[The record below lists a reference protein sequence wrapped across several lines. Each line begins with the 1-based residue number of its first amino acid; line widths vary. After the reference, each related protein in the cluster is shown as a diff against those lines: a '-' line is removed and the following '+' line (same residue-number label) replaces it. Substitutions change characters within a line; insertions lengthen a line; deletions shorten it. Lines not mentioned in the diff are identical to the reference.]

1 MNKTYRL
8 IWNAAT
14 GAWLAVAELTKARSK
29 GSGGVLAI
37 GTMAA
42 LLGGGSITAE
52 AALVS
57 ACTGVSLPP
66 SVVTGLLDPVL
77 GPVLNLVDL
86 GGLLGLSST
95 WNSIASGDPIS
106 LNVLTT
112 GGTVLDPTADPTCTT
127 TATSFTIDPAKGI
140 SIGGG
145 YITGLGD
152 PNAPLASA
160 GEFDAIAF
168 GNSATTATGANNAI
182 AIGSGATIGANGT
195 GSVALGSSANIDVAN
210 SVALGAGSTATR
222 GAETG
227 YTAYGLTAP
236 QNSVG
241 EVSVGSVGNERT
253 ITNVAAGSAATDAV
267 NVSQLQ
273 AVNDGAVKYDDS
285 TSSDPLILK
294 KSITLEGA
302 GGTTIHNVAA
312 GIDPTDA
319 VNFSQLT
326 GVQGNADNIGLK
338 LATYLGGGTVYD
350 VTVHDFTAGPS
361 YSVYGAPYTSVGSAI
376 TALQTSGP
384 VQYVDSSGNPTTTP
398 TNEVTL
404 VGDPTDPQHVL
415 VHNVAD
421 PVDDYDAANKHYV
434 DNAVNQGITDAN
446 VVTYDDSS
454 HDTITLN
461 GSTNGT
467 TKITHLAPGELS
479 ETSTD
484 AVNGSQLYATNQQ
497 IENIQNGGGI
507 KYFHANSTKD
517 DSTASGTDSV
527 AVGGDAVSSGAGSVA
542 MGDNAQATQAGA
554 IAIGQNASSSGV
566 DSIAIGHGAVAT
578 GSVAVG
584 SGAQAGNG
592 GAAFGDN
599 AVALAPQQGTA
610 VGNGATVTS
619 DQGVALGAGSVAG
632 RTGMNGATEKYSN
645 VAVTSPQ
652 GAVSVGSAGN
662 ERQITNVAGGTAAT
676 DAVNVRQLDA
686 GIAQANQYTDTQIAN
701 LGLNVDSVRK
711 DANAGSA
718 SAISVAS
725 MPQATMPGKSMAA
738 AGVGYYDGQSAL
750 SIGVSSLSDN
760 GRWVAKLNGTANTQ
774 GNVGVGAG
782 VGFHW

>member
-8 IWNAAT
+8 VWNAAT
-14 GAWLAVAELTKARSK
+14 GAWLAVAETTRVRGK
-29 GSGGVLAI
+29 GGNRAVLAA

-42 LLGGGSITAE
+42 LLAGAPTTSE

-86 GGLLGLSST
+86 GGLLGLSTT
-95 WNSIASGDPIS
+95 WNSIAAGDPIS

-112 GGTVLDPTADPTCTT
+112 SGTVLDPTADPTCIT
-127 TATSFTIDPAKGI
+127 TADAFTIDPPKGI

-152 PNAPLASA
+152 PNAPVASA

-182 AIGSGATIGANGT
+182 AIGSGATIGASGAD
-195 GSVALGSSANIDVAN
+195 SVVLGSGANTDVAN

-241 EVSVGSVGNERT
+241 EVSVGSAGNERT
-253 ITNVAAGSAATDAV
+253 ISNVAAGSAATDAV

-273 AVNDGAVKYDDS
+273 AVNDGAVKYDDPALKMTVTLGG
-285 TSSDPLILK
+285 TSSTDGG
-294 KSITLEGA
+294 ITN
-302 GGTTIHNVAA
+302 GTTITNLHQGAVNATS
-312 GIDPTDA
+312 TDA
-319 VNFSQLT
+319 VNGAQLYALQGDIT
-326 GVQGNADNIGLK
+326 GNNDAIGLK

-350 VTVHDFTAGPS
+350 TTTHDFTTGPS
-361 YSVYGAPYTSVGSAI
+361 YTVYGGSYNSVGSAI

-404 VGDPTDPQHVL
+404 VGADPNAPVQ

-421 PVDDYDAANKHYV
+421 PTADTDAANKRYV

-446 VVTYDDSS
+446 VVSYDSS
-454 HDTITLN
+454 AKDKVTLAGPTSTDGGATGGTTITNL
-461 GSTNGT
+461 
-467 TKITHLAPGELS
+467 HQGELS
-479 ETSTD
+479 ATSTD

-507 KYFHANSTKD
+507 KYFHANSTKG

-619 DQGVALGAGSVAG
+619 DQGVALGANSVAG
-632 RTGMNGATEKYSN
+632 RAGMNGTTEKYSN
-645 VAVTSPQ
+645 VAVTSSQ

-662 ERQITNVAGGTAAT
+662 ERQITNVAGGTAPT

-701 LGLNVDSVRK
+701 LGL
-711 DANAGSA
+711 
-718 SAISVAS
+718 
-725 MPQATMPGKSMAA
+725 
-738 AGVGYYDGQSAL
+738 
-750 SIGVSSLSDN
+750 
-760 GRWVAKLNGTANTQ
+760 
-774 GNVGVGAG
+774 
-782 VGFHW
+782 

>member
-1 MNKTYRL
+1 
-8 IWNAAT
+8 
-14 GAWLAVAELTKARSK
+14 
-29 GSGGVLAI
+29 
-37 GTMAA
+37 
-42 LLGGGSITAE
+42 
-52 AALVS
+52 
-57 ACTGVSLPP
+57 
-66 SVVTGLLDPVL
+66 
-77 GPVLNLVDL
+77 
-86 GGLLGLSST
+86 
-95 WNSIASGDPIS
+95 
-106 LNVLTT
+106 
-112 GGTVLDPTADPTCTT
+112 
-127 TATSFTIDPAKGI
+127 
-140 SIGGG
+140 
-145 YITGLGD
+145 
-152 PNAPLASA
+152 
-160 GEFDAIAF
+160 
-168 GNSATTATGANNAI
+168 
-182 AIGSGATIGANGT
+182 
-195 GSVALGSSANIDVAN
+195 
-210 SVALGAGSTATR
+210 ATR

-273 AVNDGAVKYDDS
+273 AVNDGAVKYDDPALKMTVTLGG
-285 TSSDPLILK
+285 TSSTDGG
-294 KSITLEGA
+294 ITN
-302 GGTTIHNVAA
+302 GTTITNLHQGAVSATS
-312 GIDPTDA
+312 TDA
-319 VNFSQLT
+319 VNGAQLYAL
-326 GVQGNADNIGLK
+326 QGDISGNNDAIGLK

-350 VTVHDFTAGPS
+350 TTSHDFTTGPT
-361 YSVYGAPYTSVGSAI
+361 YAVYGGSYNNVGSAI

-384 VQYVDSSGNPTTTP
+384 VQYYDPNTGTTTTTP

-404 VGDPTDPQHVL
+404 VGADPNAPVQ

-421 PVDDYDAANKHYV
+421 PTADTDAANKRYV

-446 VVTYDDSS
+446 VVTYDSGAKDKVTMAGPTST
-454 HDTITLN
+454 DGGVTGGTTITN
-461 GSTNGT
+461 V
-467 TKITHLAPGELS
+467 HQGELS
-479 ETSTD
+479 PTSTD
-484 AVNGSQLYATNQQ
+484 AVNGAQLYATNQQ

-517 DSTASGTDSV
+517 DSDASGTDSV
-527 AVGGDAVSSGAGSVA
+527 AAGPAAVSSGTGSVA
-542 MGDNAQATQAGA
+542 VGDNAQATNDGA
-554 IAIGQNASSSGV
+554 VAIGQNASSTGV

-610 VGNGATVTS
+610 IGNGATVTS